1 MTLTDK
7 AIWITGA
14 GKGIGRA
21 LALAL
26 AREGHRVAVSARTRD
41 DLESLVLEAETAPGR
56 VVAFPMDI
64 TEASAVPD
72 IVTAIE
78 ADIGPLD
85 LAILNA
91 GTHQAMWLD
100 ALETDAIRRLMDVN
114 FMGTVNCLVP
124 LAHRFRKRGA
134 GHIAV
139 VASVA
144 GYRGLPSAAAYSA
157 SKAGLIAFCEAL
169 KPELDAVGVKLTLI
183 NPGFVDTPLTRKNDF
198 DMPFLISQDEAVG
211 HILSG
216 LRKTAFDVAFP
227 LSMALVMRCLRL
239 LPDRIFFSISRRMV
253 KK

>member
-1 MTLTDK
+1 MALTNK

-21 LALAL
+21 LALEL
-26 AREGHRVAVSARTRD
+26 AREGNRVAVSARTGD
-41 DLESLVLEAETAPGR
+41 DLDTLVSEAEASPGR
-56 VVAFPMDI
+56 IIAFPLDI
-64 TEASAVPD
+64 TEASLVPD
-72 IVTAIE
+72 IIKAIE
-78 ADIGPLD
+78 AEIGPLD

-100 ALETDAIRRLMDVN
+100 DLETDAVRRLMDVN

-124 LAHRFRKRGA
+124 LVRRFKERRT

-144 GYRGLPSAAAYSA
+144 GYRGLPSAGAYSA

-198 DMPFLISQDEAVG
+198 DMPFLISQDAAVG
-211 HILSG
+211 HILAG
-216 LRKTAFDVAFP
+216 LRKSAFDVAFP
-227 LSMALVMRCLRL
+227 LPMALVMRCLRL

-253 KK
+253 RK

>member
-1 MTLTDK
+1 MALTDR

-26 AREGHRVAVSARTRD
+26 AQDGNRVAVSARTRD
-41 DLESLVLEAETAPGR
+41 DLDSLVSEAETASGHI
-56 VVAFPMDI
+56 VAFPLDI
-64 TEASAVPD
+64 TEAPVVPE
-72 IVTAIE
+72 IIKAIE
-78 ADIGPLD
+78 AEIGPLD
-85 LAILNA
+85 MAILNA

-100 ALETDAIRRLMDVN
+100 DLETDAVRRLMDVN

-124 LAHRFRKRGA
+124 LVHRFRERRTGQ
-134 GHIAV
+134 IAV

-144 GYRGLPSAAAYSA
+144 GYRGLPSAGAYSA

-169 KPELDAVGVKLTLI
+169 KPELDVAGVKLTLI

-216 LRKTAFDVAFP
+216 LRRSGFDIAFP
-227 LSMALVMRCLRL
+227 LPMALVMRCLRI
-239 LPDRIFFSISRRMV
+239 LPDRLFFSISRRMV
-253 KK
+253 RK